1 LVSHDDG
8 INATPAVNTWQR
20 IQVFLPS
27 GEVDPPGDVVLCPTP
42 CQVQAEPKDGDG
54 KEKQLW
60 QELDQDIKLGYVAG
74 GSDLW
79 VELDTGDV

>member
-1 LVSHDDG
+1 VPD
-8 INATPAVNTWQR
+8 
-20 IQVFLPS
+20 
-27 GEVDPPGDVVLCPTP
+27 
-42 CQVQAEPKDGDG
+42 AEPKDGDG